1 MLVID
6 NISKTFNRNTVNEK
20 PLFSHLSLTI
30 QQGEFV
36 TIIGGNGAGKSTLL
50 NIIAGAQA
58 ADEGQIILEGRD
70 ITSQSEHERARYM
83 GRVFQ
88 DPLLGTSPNMTIE
101 ENLSL
106 AFNRA
111 QNTAL
116 KWGLSPKM
124 RKLFCETLAPLQLGL
139 EKRLTTKVKF
149 LSGGQRQALTLL
161 MATLTKPKL
170 LLLDEHCAA
179 LDPNT
184 ALQINQL
191 TTNIINEYGITTL
204 MVTHNMEDAIRMGNR
219 LIMLHEGE
227 IILDVRG
234 IQKAQLT
241 VGKLVA
247 LFKELQ
253 GREFAYDQALL
264 AP

>member
-50 NIIAGAQA
+50 NIIAGALA

-170 LLLDEHCAA
+170 LL
-179 LDPNT
+179 
-184 ALQINQL
+184 
-191 TTNIINEYGITTL
+191 
-204 MVTHNMEDAIRMGNR
+204 
-219 LIMLHEGE
+219 
-227 IILDVRG
+227 
-234 IQKAQLT
+234 
-241 VGKLVA
+241 
-247 LFKELQ
+247 
-253 GREFAYDQALL
+253 
-264 AP
+264 